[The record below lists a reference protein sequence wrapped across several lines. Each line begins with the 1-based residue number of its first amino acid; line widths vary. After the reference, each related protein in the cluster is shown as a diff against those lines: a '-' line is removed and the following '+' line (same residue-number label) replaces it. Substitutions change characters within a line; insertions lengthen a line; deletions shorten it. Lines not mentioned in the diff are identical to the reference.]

1 MKKTIFSLMAIMFL
15 ASGGFAAD
23 ENKRLVL
30 IGFVDVEEVVKFYPG
45 IEDVKQK
52 IKVEKDKYQVQIN
65 KLKEEIAIME
75 QNYQQN
81 FNSMTDEEKERREA
95 EIQYKKET
103 LYEYID
109 DANKKL
115 DALKEELTGP
125 IYAKISAIIERVSK
139 EKGYSFVFKKSSKD
153 ILYVDKEFDL
163 TPDVIER
170 LKKELQLE
178 DRD

>member
-1 MKKTIFSLMAIMFL
+1 MKKIILGLL
-15 ASGGFAAD
+15 AVMIAGAAYGFD

-45 IEDVKQK
+45 IEDIKLK
-52 IKVEKDKYQVQIN
+52 IKIEKDKYQAEIN
-65 KLKEEIAIME
+65 KLKEEIAILE
-75 QNYQQN
+75 QNYQKN

-103 LYEYID
+103 LYEYIE

-115 DALKEELTGP
+115 DALKDELTGP
-125 IYAKISAIIERVSK
+125 IYAKIANIIERVSK
-139 EKGYSFVFKKSSKD
+139 ENGYSFVFKKSSKD

-163 TPDVIER
+163 TPSVITK

-178 DRD
+178 DRE